1 MKLITAI
8 IHPYR
13 LDAVKDALEEI
24 SISGIT
30 VTEVRRH
37 GRQKEA
43 DGKNGKN
50 RPAKQLTRYDQPG

>member
-30 VTEVRRH
+30 VTEVRGTAGKRATPRFTA
-37 GRQKEA
+37 GRNTKSITS
-43 DGKNGKN
+43 
-50 RPAKQLTRYDQPG
+50 RR

>member
-30 VTEVRRH
+30 VTESGGTAGKRVTPRFTA
-37 GRQKEA
+37 GRNTKSITSR
-43 DGKNGKN
+43 K
-50 RPAKQLTRYDQPG
+50 

>member
-24 SISGIT
+24 S
-30 VTEVRRH
+30 
-37 GRQKEA
+37 
-43 DGKNGKN
+43 NL
-50 RPAKQLTRYDQPG
+50 PASQ